1 MVSLT
6 FFGGIKEIGGNKFL
20 IEDKKTRTFLDF
32 GDSFD
37 FGRDSV

>member
-6 FFGGIKEIGGNKFL
+6 FFGGIKEIGGNKIL
-20 IEDKKTRTFLDF
+20 LETREARIFLDF